1 MRACCLAR
9 SGALVLAF
17 CVWMPPLTFAQGFGS
32 IGGTIADHSDR
43 FQSCREGLVTDAA
56 PAPRRSVYTEAETE
70 NQEKTKEA
78 RTQCLRSKTKRLGDS
93 LVVFQDG
100 IWD

>member
-1 MRACCLAR
+1 
-9 SGALVLAF
+9 
-17 CVWMPPLTFAQGFGS
+17 MPPLTFAQGFGS
-32 IGGTIADHSDR
+32 IGGTIADHSGR

-56 PAPRRSVYTEAETE
+56 PAPPAIR
-70 NQEKTKEA
+70 
-78 RTQCLRSKTKRLGDS
+78 LRGSRNRKASKTKRLGDS